1 VLAHEPKFDGYKYL
15 YLYKIKTFFLILSK
29 KTRYAIVALT
39 RLAKDFGKGPILIRD
54 IAQDEKIPQR
64 FLENILLEL
73 RKLGILG
80 SKLGKEGGYYLLKR
94 PEEVSIAEII
104 RHFEG
109 TIALMYCVSEKA
121 YQPCEFC
128 KDESKCQIRKVFKE
142 VRDTTYDILKRT
154 TLAELTKEMG

>member
-1 VLAHEPKFDGYKYL
+1 MVPINAHM
-15 YLYKIKTFFLILSK
+15 ILSK
-29 KTRYAIVALT
+29 KTQYAIVALT
-39 RLAKDFGKGPILIRD
+39 RLAMEYGKGPLQIRE
-54 IAQDEKIPQR
+54 IAKSEMIPQN

-80 SKLGKEGGYYLLKR
+80 SKLGKSGGYFLLKK
-94 PEEVSIAEII
+94 PSEVNLAEIV

-128 KDESKCQIRKVFKE
+128 RDEASCEIRKVFKE
-142 VRDTTYDILKRT
+142 IRDTSYAILSRT
-154 TLAELTKEMG
+154 TLETLTRS

>member
-1 VLAHEPKFDGYKYL
+1 M
-15 YLYKIKTFFLILSK
+15 TLSK

-39 RLAKDFGKGPILIRD
+39 RLAREYGNGPIQIRD
-54 IAQDEKIPQR
+54 IAETEKIPQS

-73 RKLGILG
+73 RKMGILG
-80 SKLGKEGGYYLLKR
+80 SKIGKAGGYFLLRK
-94 PEEVSIAEII
+94 PEEVDLAEIV

-128 KDESKCQIRKVFKE
+128 RDEATCGIRKVFKE
-142 VRDTTYDILKRT
+142 IRDTTYDILKRT
-154 TLAELTKEMG
+154 TLEDLTRSSF

>member
-1 VLAHEPKFDGYKYL
+1 M
-15 YLYKIKTFFLILSK
+15 TLSK

-39 RLAKDFGKGPILIRD
+39 RLAREFGKGPIQIRD
-54 IAQDEKIPQR
+54 IAEGEKIPQR

-94 PEEVSIAEII
+94 PDEVKLADIV

-128 KDESKCQIRKVFKE
+128 RDESTCQIRRVFKE
-142 VRDTTYDILKRT
+142 VRDTTYDILSRT
-154 TLAELTKEMG
+154 SLAALIQ

>member
-1 VLAHEPKFDGYKYL
+1 M
-15 YLYKIKTFFLILSK
+15 ILSK

-39 RLAKDFGKGPILIRD
+39 RLARDYGKGPMQIRE
-54 IAQDEKIPQR
+54 IAEDEKIPQS

-73 RKLGILG
+73 RKMGILG
-80 SKLGKEGGYYLLKR
+80 SKLGKAGGYFLLKK
-94 PEEVSIAEII
+94 PSDVNLAEIV

-128 KDESKCQIRKVFKE
+128 KDESTCQIRKVFKE
-142 VRDTTYDILKRT
+142 LRDTSYEILART
-154 TLAELTKEMG
+154 TLEVLIKDPE

>member
-1 VLAHEPKFDGYKYL
+1 M
-15 YLYKIKTFFLILSK
+15 TLSK

-39 RLAKDFGKGPILIRD
+39 SLAREYGKGPVQIRE
-54 IAQDEKIPQR
+54 IAEREKIPQS

-80 SKLGKEGGYYLLKR
+80 SKLGRSGGYYLLRK
-94 PEEVSIAEII
+94 PSDVNLAEVV

-128 KDESKCQIRKVFKE
+128 RDEASCAIRKVFKE
-142 VRDTTYDILKRT
+142 IRDTSYDILSRT
-154 TLAELTKEMG
+154 TLESLVKPV

>member
-1 VLAHEPKFDGYKYL
+1 M
-15 YLYKIKTFFLILSK
+15 ILSK

-39 RLAKDFGKGPILIRD
+39 RLAREYGKGPIQIKS
-54 IAQDEKIPQR
+54 IASSEKIPQS

-73 RKLGILG
+73 RKMGILG
-80 SKLGKEGGYYLLKR
+80 SKLGKSGGYFLLKK
-94 PEEVSIAEII
+94 PEDVNLAEII

-128 KDESKCQIRKVFKE
+128 KDEATCEIRRVFKE
-142 VRDTTYDILKRT
+142 IRDKNYEILTRT
-154 TLAELTKEMG
+154 TLKVLTNSNY

>member
-1 VLAHEPKFDGYKYL
+1 MVPINAHM
-15 YLYKIKTFFLILSK
+15 ILSK
-29 KTRYAIVALT
+29 KTQYAIVALT
-39 RLAKDFGKGPILIRD
+39 RLAMEYGKGPLQIRE
-54 IAQDEKIPQR
+54 IAKSEMIPQN

-80 SKLGKEGGYYLLKR
+80 SKLGKSGGYFLLKK
-94 PEEVSIAEII
+94 PSEVNLAEIV

-128 KDESKCQIRKVFKE
+128 RDEASCEIRKVFKE
-142 VRDTTYDILKRT
+142 IRDTSYAILSRT
-154 TLAELTKEMG
+154 TLETLTRSNLR